1 MKSYSEQRK
10 ERLKEV
16 VFDYLSC
23 EDTTAEELIHDFT
36 EEIKDSFDYYNK
48 YATKCKK
55 VLDMMSNNN
64 IQETNDARD
73 WEDFWNSF
81 KSGETLK
88 NDEFDELT
96 CYDTHTNK
104 SRGLYDITFRGQQT

>member
-10 ERLKEV
+10 DRLSEA
-16 VFDYLSC
+16 VFDYLSD
-23 EDTTAEELIHDFT
+23 EDTTPDELLTDF
-36 EEIKDSFDYYNK
+36 IKEVKDTFDYYDK

-55 VLDMMSNNN
+55 VLDTLRSTN
-64 IQETNDARD
+64 IKETNDPKD

-104 SRGLYDITFRGQQT
+104 SRGLYDTSFRG

>member
-1 MKSYSEQRK
+1 MGRMKSYSEQRR
-10 ERLKEV
+10 ERLSEA
-16 VFDYLSC
+16 VFDYLSD
-23 EDTTAEELIHDFT
+23 ENTTPDELLSDLLKEVKET
-36 EEIKDSFDYYNK
+36 FDYYDK

-55 VLDMMSNNN
+55 VLDTLSSTN
-64 IQETNDARD
+64 IQETNDPRD

-88 NDEFDELT
+88 NNEFDELT

-104 SRGLYDITFRGQQT
+104 LENCQ

>member
-1 MKSYSEQRK
+1 MELMKSYSEQRR
-10 ERLKEV
+10 ERLSEA
-16 VFDYLSC
+16 VFDYLSD
-23 EDTTAEELIHDFT
+23 EDTTPDELLTDF
-36 EEIKDSFDYYNK
+36 IKEVKDTFDYYDK

-55 VLDMMSNNN
+55 VLDTLRSTN
-64 IQETNDARD
+64 IQETNDPKD

-104 SRGLYDITFRGQQT
+104 SRGLYDTSFRG

>member
-1 MKSYSEQRK
+1 MELMKSYSEQRR
-10 ERLKEV
+10 ERLSEA
-16 VFDYLSC
+16 VFDYLSD
-23 EDTTAEELIHDFT
+23 EDTTPDELLTDF
-36 EEIKDSFDYYNK
+36 IKEVKDTFDYYDK

-55 VLDMMSNNN
+55 VLDTLRSTN
-64 IQETNDARD
+64 IQETNDPKD

-88 NDEFDELT
+88 NEEFDELT

-104 SRGLYDITFRGQQT
+104 SRGLYDTSFRG